1 MSIVWMQ
8 TCALFV
14 DAYRELNARKLFWIA
29 LVLNAL
35 VVAVIGALGI
45 DEKGVTIIVWHL
57 EMPGVTSALFPPE
70 QFYHTLFAS
79 FGVGFWLAWIST
91 ILALLSTATIFPE
104 LVTGGVDTLVS
115 KPISRHR
122 LYLTKFAT
130 GLLFTLAQVL
140 VFTTLSFFVL
150 GIRGGV
156 WSIGLFIAVPI
167 MLIFYSYLFC
177 MMAVVGSL
185 TRSVLA
191 SVIVTLL
198 FWVFVWAVHVG
209 EQFTLLGQTVQRVE
223 ISAIERR
230 LGNAQTLD
238 GRAPLEVDLSEAND
252 SLGVWRPIHLSLY
265 ALKTALPKASETIQ
279 LLNRSLKDIAD
290 VPTADEEE
298 MGDGAVAGRG
308 FLGSKYAR
316 RRDVEAAVRSEMS
329 TRPLWWV
336 IGTSLAFEAAL
347 LGFGAWR
354 FSRRDF

>member
-1 MSIVWMQ
+1 MNIVWMQ
-8 TCALFV
+8 TWALLV

-57 EMPGVTSALFPPE
+57 DIQGVTSALFPPE

-115 KPISRHR
+115 KPISRPR
-122 LYLTKFAT
+122 LFLTKFAT

-156 WSIGLFIAVPI
+156 WSIGLFVAVPI
-167 MLIFYSYLFC
+167 MLIFYSYLYC
-177 MMAVVGSL
+177 VMAVVGSL
-185 TRSVLA
+185 TRSVIA

-198 FWVFVWAVHVG
+198 FWVFVWVAHLG
-209 EQFTLLGQTVQRVE
+209 EQFTLLGETVQRVE
-223 ISAIERR
+223 IAAIEKR
-230 LGNAQTLD
+230 LEQAQTVD
-238 GRAPLEVDLSEAND
+238 GRAPLEVDLSEAKD
-252 SLGVWRPIHLSLY
+252 SLAVWRPIHLSLF

-279 LLNRSLKDIAD
+279 LLNRSLKQVAD
-290 VPTADEEE
+290 VPTIDEDE

-316 RRDVEAAVRSEMS
+316 RRDVQAAVERDM
-329 TRPLWWV
+329 TARPVWWIV
-336 IGTSLAFEAAL
+336 GTSLMFEAAL

>member
-1 MSIVWMQ
+1 MNLQWMQ
-8 TCALFV
+8 TSALFV

-45 DEKGVTIIVWHL
+45 DEKGVTVLVWHL
-57 EMPGVTSALFPPE
+57 EMTGVNSAIFPPD

-122 LYLTKFAT
+122 LYFTKFAT

-140 VFTTLSFFVL
+140 VFTTLSFLVL

-156 WSIGLFIAVPI
+156 WSFGLFIAVPI
-167 MLIFYSYLFC
+167 MLVFYSYLYSV
-177 MMAVVGSL
+177 MAVMGSL
-185 TRSVLA
+185 TRSVIA

-198 FWVFVWAVHVG
+198 FWVGIWAVHAG
-209 EQFTLLGQTVQRVE
+209 EQFTLLGETVQNVE
-223 ISAIERR
+223 ITAIERR
-230 LGNAQTLD
+230 LENAQTVV
-238 GRAPLEVDLSEAND
+238 GRAPLEADLANAQVA
-252 SLGVWRPIHLSLY
+252 LGVWRPIHLSLY

-279 LLNRSLKDIAD
+279 LLNRSLKQIAD
-290 VPTADEEE
+290 VPTPDDDE
-298 MGDGAVAGRG
+298 MNDSAVAGRG

-316 RRDVEAAVRSEMS
+316 RRDVQAAIERDMK

-336 IGTSLAFEAAL
+336 LGTSLAFEAAL